1 MGVTNLWQIL
11 EPVRQPVSLSSLKG
25 KTLAVD
31 LSLWV
36 CEAQTVKKM
45 IGVVTKPHLR
55 YGIHINYCSSYNSG
69 MILVPNLRQ
78 PSKFIWL
85 FWFCCYHLCYICK
98 GLRWRLSH
106 IDWIQLNTWVQTE
119 VLGPSLPCLGASAVD
134 KDEMDISRTIFVL
147 LSYSTVI

>member
-55 YGIHINYCSSYNSG
+55 YGIHIDNCN
-69 MILVPNLRQ
+69 Q
-78 PSKFIWL
+78 KFWN
-85 FWFCCYHLCYICK
+85 
-98 GLRWRLSH
+98 RM
-106 IDWIQLNTWVQTE
+106 V
-119 VLGPSLPCLGASAVD
+119 
-134 KDEMDISRTIFVL
+134 
-147 LSYSTVI
+147 

>member
-55 YGIHINYCSSYNSG
+55 YSIYIKHCS
-69 MILVPNLRQ
+69 Q
-78 PSKFIWL
+78 KFWSCI
-85 FWFCCYHLCYICK
+85 I
-98 GLRWRLSH
+98 
-106 IDWIQLNTWVQTE
+106 
-119 VLGPSLPCLGASAVD
+119 
-134 KDEMDISRTIFVL
+134 
-147 LSYSTVI
+147 

>member
-1 MGVTNLWQIL
+1 MGVNNLWQIL

-55 YGIHINYCSSYNSG
+55 LKSNI
-69 MILVPNLRQ
+69 
-78 PSKFIWL
+78 
-85 FWFCCYHLCYICK
+85 
-98 GLRWRLSH
+98 
-106 IDWIQLNTWVQTE
+106 E
-119 VLGPSLPCLGASAVD
+119 VCLQF
-134 KDEMDISRTIFVL
+134 K
-147 LSYSTVI
+147 